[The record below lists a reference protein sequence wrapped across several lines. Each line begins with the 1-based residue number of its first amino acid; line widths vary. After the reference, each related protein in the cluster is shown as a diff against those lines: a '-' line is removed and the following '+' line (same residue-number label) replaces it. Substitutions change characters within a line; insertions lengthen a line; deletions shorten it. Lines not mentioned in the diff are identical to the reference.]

1 MMNEFW
7 YRIETLLIRINFY
20 LSPRSSGDRAPPS
33 GGGGAGS
40 IPVGGT
46 VIYPSSFA
54 HICRNLSADILVIV
68 SDPRENS
75 HLSDRIRC
83 LFREITFTQGLI
95 PTKYL

>member
-1 MMNEFW
+1 
-7 YRIETLLIRINFY
+7 
-20 LSPRSSGDRAPPS
+20 
-33 GGGGAGS
+33 
-40 IPVGGT
+40 